1 MTNAVSSKL
10 LELGIELPEVIKPLG
25 SYVPA
30 KAFGAQIVTS
40 GQLPISEG
48 KLVEGRL
55 GEDLDV
61 AQGCQAARYAAINA
75 LAAAADVAGGVDKI
89 ASVDKVLVF
98 VNSAP
103 TFTGQADVANGAS
116 DVLGEIFSEAGRH
129 ARSAVGVAVLPKN
142 AAVEVELT
150 VTVA

>member
-1 MTNAVSSKL
+1 M
-10 LELGIELPEVIKPLG
+10 
-25 SYVPA
+25 
-30 KAFGAQIVTS
+30 
-40 GQLPISEG
+40 
-48 KLVEGRL
+48 
-55 GEDLDV
+55 